1 MAKISVGLSTN
12 NITYKDGDSLMVTFN
27 GAFMSVS
34 SFTSYAETTSPAS
47 TDNDYFITNLRWSSD
62 NMTWS
67 PWILLERNPDGTKS
81 LPPMDFEAGSN
92 IYVQLKY
99 IRVSQ
104 PEPEIPSGLA
114 VTNIEL
120 DIETSVKES
129 EYNSPASKSCPTQDY
144 YKGIRIECEG
154 NLFRVYDLMG
164 PAISL
169 NRELALSVS
178 EMLGHEVCYFKV
190 KSNERSKDFILKE
203 YSLFN
208 VNDVK
213 NIRVVV
219 PNNEFPDNK
228 IMFTPFDMDFESF
241 EVHIVKEDFER
252 AFGYCVRPEERDYLY
267 FPLENRMYQVESP
280 YLYKDFMRDGVYYKV
295 NLVKYQESLN
305 ISSEPGSTAQVLES
319 ELTQNFD
326 QIFKEENE
334 EEFSQITKP
343 LQYKT
348 LSTGNYDFV
357 RSDINELLNIKNHDI
372 NNYFTLVAKY
382 AYDLKSVEYDTLAV
396 KYKTLVNVPETED
409 RVYTMWFRSNREIYQ
424 NTDFV
429 KHVNIDDN
437 GMLYDTLLNGVS
449 HGVLDPITGATS
461 QDKGIQINLQYN
473 DTNGNKAYVTK
484 GIDVKINGNDYT
496 FNTNSLEPW
505 PNQEFPN
512 LTTDATQIQG
522 KYRDVGRKW
531 FAMVLNISNQHQS
544 INCNIWE
551 MKFDASKPVYVQQT
565 TELELVFSQTLPFTR
580 QAIQPNV
587 YYELVGAP
595 VETTNIRLLNKLI
608 NEENQ
613 PLMLNRYT
621 VRDNQY
627 AIMIDNALPPLNMG
641 REGVR

>member
-34 SFTSYAETTSPAS
+34 SFTSYAETSSPAS

-67 PWILLERNPDGTKS
+67 PWILLERNPDGTKT
-81 LPPMDFEAGSN
+81 LPPMDFEKGSD

-104 PEPEIPSGLA
+104 PEPEIPSALSI
-114 VTNIEL
+114 TQIEM

-129 EYNSPASKSCPTQDY
+129 EYTPPSPKSCPTKDY

-190 KSNERSKDFILKE
+190 KSDKRSKDFVLKE

-208 VNDVK
+208 VSDVK

-267 FPLENRMYQVESP
+267 FPLENRMYQIESP

-305 ISSEPGSTAQVLES
+305 ISTVPGGTAETLET

-326 QIFKEENE
+326 QLFKKENE
-334 EEFSQITKP
+334 EEFNQITKP

-348 LSTGNYDFV
+348 ISTGNYDFV
-357 RSDINELLNIKNHDI
+357 RSGINELLNIKKHDI
-372 NNYFTLVAKY
+372 NNYFNIVAKY
-382 AYDLKSVEYDTLAV
+382 AYDLKTVEYDTVAV
-396 KYKTLVNVPETED
+396 KYKTLVNIPNTED
-409 RVYTMWFRSNREIYQ
+409 RVYTMWFRTNREIYQ
-424 NTDFV
+424 NTDFI
-429 KHVNIDDN
+429 KYVNIDEN
-437 GMLYDTLLNGVS
+437 GMLFDTLLNGVS
-449 HGVLDPITGATS
+449 HGELDPVTGATAT
-461 QDKGIQINLQYN
+461 DKGIQINLQYN

-484 GIDVKINGNDYT
+484 GIDVKINGSDYT
-496 FNTNSLEPW
+496 FDTNSLEPW
-505 PNQEFPN
+505 PNQTFPN
-512 LTTDATQIQG
+512 LATEAVQIEG
-522 KYRDVGRKW
+522 KYRNLGRKW

-551 MKFDASKPVYVQQT
+551 MQFDASKPVYVQQT
-565 TELELVFSQTLPFTR
+565 SQLKLVFSQTLPFTK

-641 REGVR
+641 RESAR

>member
-1 MAKISVGLSTN
+1 
-12 NITYKDGDSLMVTFN
+12 MVTFN

-34 SFTSYAETTSPAS
+34 SFTSYAETSSPAS

-67 PWILLERNPDGTKS
+67 PWILLQRNPDGTKT
-81 LPPMDFEAGSN
+81 LPPMDFESGSD

-104 PEPEIPSGLA
+104 PEPEIPSALSI
-114 VTNIEL
+114 TQIEM

-129 EYNSPASKSCPTQDY
+129 EYTPPSPKSCPTKDY

-190 KSNERSKDFILKE
+190 KSDKRSKDFVLKE

-208 VNDVK
+208 VSDVK

-267 FPLENRMYQVESP
+267 FPLENRMYQIESP

-305 ISSEPGSTAQVLES
+305 ISTVPGGTAETLET

-326 QIFKEENE
+326 QLFKEENE
-334 EEFSQITKP
+334 EEFNQITKP
-343 LQYKT
+343 LQYNT
-348 LSTGNYDFV
+348 ISTGNYDFV
-357 RSDINELLNIKNHDI
+357 RSEINQLLNIKKHDI
-372 NNYFTLVAKY
+372 NNYFNIVAKY
-382 AYDLKSVEYDTLAV
+382 AYDLKSVEYNTVAV
-396 KYKTLVNVPETED
+396 KYKTLVDVPDNED
-409 RVYTMWFRSNREIYQ
+409 RVYTMWFRTNREIYE
-424 NTDFV
+424 NTDFI
-429 KHVNIDDN
+429 KYVNVDEN
-437 GMLYDTLLNGVS
+437 GMLFDTLLNGVS
-449 HGVLDPITGATS
+449 HGELDPITGATAT
-461 QDKGIQINLQYN
+461 DKGIQINLQYN
-473 DTNGNKAYVTK
+473 DTNGNKAYITK
-484 GIDVKINGNDYT
+484 GIDVKINGTDYT

-512 LTTDATQIQG
+512 LAIEAIQIQG
-522 KYRDVGRKW
+522 KYRNLGRKW

-551 MKFDASKPVYVQQT
+551 MQFDASKPVYIQQT
-565 TELELVFSQTLPFTR
+565 SQLKLVFSQTLPFTK
-580 QAIQPNV
+580 QDIQPNV
-587 YYELVGAP
+587 YYELVGSP
-595 VETTNIRLLNKLI
+595 MEVTNIRLLNKLI

-641 REGVR
+641 RESAR

>member
-34 SFTSYAETTSPAS
+34 SFTSYAETSSPAL

-67 PWILLERNPDGTKS
+67 PWILLERNPDGTKT
-81 LPPMDFEAGSN
+81 LPPMDFEAGSD

-104 PEPEIPSGLA
+104 PEPEIPTALSI
-114 VTNIEL
+114 TQIEM

-129 EYNSPASKSCPTQDY
+129 EYTPPSPKSCPTKDY

-190 KSNERSKDFILKE
+190 KSDKRSKDFVLKE

-208 VNDVK
+208 VSDVK

-267 FPLENRMYQVESP
+267 FPLENRMYQIESP

-305 ISSEPGSTAQVLES
+305 ISTVPGGTAETLED

-326 QIFKEENE
+326 QLFKEENE
-334 EEFSQITKP
+334 EEFNQITKP

-348 LSTGNYDFV
+348 ISTGNYDFV
-357 RSDINELLNIKNHDI
+357 RSGINELLNIKKHDI
-372 NNYFTLVAKY
+372 NNYFNIVAKY
-382 AYDLKSVEYDTLAV
+382 AYDLKTVEYNTVAV
-396 KYKTLVNVPETED
+396 KYKTLVDIPDNED
-409 RVYTMWFRSNREIYQ
+409 RVYTMWFRTNREIYQ
-424 NTDFV
+424 NTDFI
-429 KHVNIDDN
+429 KYVNVDEN
-437 GMLYDTLLNGVS
+437 GMLFDTLLNGVS
-449 HGVLDPITGATS
+449 HGEFDPVTGATAA
-461 QDKGIQINLQYN
+461 DKGIQINLQYN
-473 DTNGNKAYVTK
+473 DTNGNKAYITK

-512 LTTDATQIQG
+512 LATEAIQIQG
-522 KYRDVGRKW
+522 KYRNLGRKW

-551 MKFDASKPVYVQQT
+551 MKFDPSKPVYVQQT
-565 TELELVFSQTLPFTR
+565 SQLKLVFSQTLPFTK
-580 QAIQPNV
+580 QNIEPNV
-587 YYELVGAP
+587 YYELVGSP
-595 VETTNIRLLNKLI
+595 IEVTNIRLLNKLI

-641 REGVR
+641 RESAR